1 MMECWAKLG
10 MAALSII
17 LNLSIND
24 ASKAVVADG
33 FLKIFDI
40 LGDNFFE
47 KRKLQ
52 RQCDAISDRIA
63 ESCNSILDYHS
74 ITEERKEA
82 IIEDITKTISCVPI
96 SYSLIF
102 EKKVRFEEF
111 YRSFADASKP
121 VLAHYDSREQELFE
135 RLLRHISNIIFDAVL
150 QGPQFANHGVKEIFS
165 CMDSLEERLD
175 EILKKLSDIDKL
187 VNTKEQELQNF
198 DRAYRNA
205 VKERYGWVRLFGA
218 NTIDRAEKKYALSI
232 AYVRLEMSRYDEMSD
247 LLTPS
252 QLLDSS
258 KTIWIEGN
266 AGSGKTTFLQ
276 WLALASASNNISETP
291 QIKGT
296 IPIMI
301 ELRSQ
306 NCKALSLLKAIEA
319 TMQDTVFHMPE
330 NWLNGYLESG
340 NALILIDGVDEV
352 KQEERENVLDWIE
365 EVRRKYQKTWIIIT
379 SRPYVHVDLQ
389 VEYKHVNIL
398 PMSFRRIDI
407 FLDYWHKA
415 VLVEKLCIPVSEAE
429 EIKQNLSLLISASD
443 SIRKLVSNPL
453 LCAMICALHFK
464 SGTILSTHRN
474 DLYDDCCKLL
484 LGSRDQ
490 AREIRA
496 YEHFCLEYD
505 EKRAILEYL
514 AYWMMKNGLAS
525 AEKKDVL
532 KCISR
537 AKKSLRNES
546 QQYPDEVI
554 LDYFLERSGIL
565 RSPSVDQ
572 IDFIHKSF
580 QEYLAASEVYRED
593 DWGFIA
599 ERAFCIEWY
608 ETLILSIGF
617 ASGKKA
623 KGVINK
629 ILTAGNE
636 ESVVIAAAC
645 ADNTSTLDPTLRK
658 RIDAELRKILPPKNF
673 DDCKRLANAGEYVI
687 PLLTFN
693 DEYTRDQIYNCLVTL
708 SFIDS
713 EKVLPVVGTYLQPFA
728 EKRILECVE
737 YIVCSFYD
745 LDFEYPD
752 FVNSDIAVAMK
763 KYIIEMAKTGTLA
776 IPETFIVSLT
786 EIESETDYQALSDV
800 TNLEIFN
807 FSDICKDEYWKKF
820 CNVQKLTIVG
830 TYDSLDILYDFQS
843 TLRSVTLCDYS
854 KECDVS
860 SISRIPLPNLE
871 KLYMHTGRRLYFDG
885 DAISSFTNLQEL
897 GLYVYNNES
906 QIYLDHFSGLKK
918 LKRLEIYAEFYWE
931 IAFDEIIRASVID
944 ELLIYV
950 PRGYSLLEYD
960 SFLSEIRNL
969 KKKGKKPIIEIEDFD
984 YPFGDKLGKPFEY
997 RQVTMEY
1004 KQVNQLE
1011 EF

>member
-17 LNLSIND
+17 INLSINNPS
-24 ASKAVVADG
+24 AAAVTDG

-40 LGDNFFE
+40 LGDKYFE

-111 YRSFADASKP
+111 YRLFADASKP
-121 VLAHYDSREQELFE
+121 VVAHYDSREQELFE

-150 QGPQFANHGVKEIFS
+150 QGPQFANQGVKEIFS
-165 CMDSLEERLD
+165 CMDSLAERLD
-175 EILKKLSDIDKL
+175 DILKKLSDIDKL

-276 WLALASASNNISETP
+276 WLALASASNNVTETP
-291 QIKGT
+291 QIKNT

-306 NCKALSLLKAIEA
+306 NCRALSLPKAIEA
-319 TMQDTVFHMPE
+319 TMQETNFHMPE
-330 NWLNGYLESG
+330 NWLNRYLEAG
-340 NALILIDGVDEV
+340 KALILIDGVDEV
-352 KQEERENVLDWIE
+352 KQEEREYVLDWIE
-365 EVRRKYQKTWIIIT
+365 EVRVKYKKTWIIIT
-379 SRPYVHVDLQ
+379 SRPYVYIDLQ
-389 VEYKHVNIL
+389 VRYKRVSIL
-398 PMSFRRIDI
+398 PMSSRRIDI

-415 VLVEKLCIPVSEAE
+415 VLIEKHCIPESEVE
-429 EIKQNLSLLISASD
+429 EIKRKLSLLISSSD

-453 LCAMICALHFK
+453 LCAMICALNYK
-464 SGTILSTHRN
+464 NGTILSTHRN

-490 AREIRA
+490 AREIRTF
-496 YEHFCLEYD
+496 EHFDLEYD
-505 EKRAILEYL
+505 EKRAILEHL

-525 AEKKDVL
+525 AEKNDVL

-546 QQYPDEVI
+546 QQYADEVI
-554 LDYFLERSGIL
+554 LNYFLERSGIL

-580 QEYLAASEVYRED
+580 QEYLAASEIYRED

-599 ERAFCIEWY
+599 DKAFCIEWY

-617 ASGKKA
+617 ASTRKA
-623 KGVINK
+623 KKVIDK
-629 ILTAGNE
+629 ILAAGSE
-636 ESVVIAAAC
+636 ESIVIAAAC
-645 ADNTSTLDPTLRK
+645 AENTSTLDPNLRK
-658 RIDAELRKILPPKNF
+658 KIDTELKKILPPQNY

-693 DEYTRDQIYNCLVTL
+693 DEYARDQVYNCLVTL

-713 EKVLPVVGTYLQPFA
+713 EKILPVIGTYLQPFA
-728 EKRILECVE
+728 EKRILECIE
-737 YIVCSFYD
+737 HIACSFYGPE
-745 LDFEYPD
+745 LESPD
-752 FVNSDIAVAMK
+752 FANSDLAIAMK
-763 KYIIEMAKTGTLA
+763 KYIIEMAKTGALA
-776 IPETFIVSLT
+776 IPETFITSLA
-786 EIESETDYQALSDV
+786 EIESEAEYQALRNITD
-800 TNLEIFN
+800 LEIFN
-807 FSDICKDEYWKKF
+807 FVDICKDEYWKKL
-820 CNVQKLTIVG
+820 CNVQNLTVIG
-830 TYDSLDILYDFQS
+830 TYDSLDILYDFQRS
-843 TLRSVTLCDYS
+843 LQSVTICDYS

-860 SISRIPLPNLE
+860 SINRIPLPNLE
-871 KLYMHTGRRLYFDG
+871 KLYMHTGRKLYFDG
-885 DAISSFTNLQEL
+885 DVVSNFKNLQDF
-897 GLYVYNNES
+897 GLYIYNNNS

-931 IAFDEIIRASVID
+931 IAFDEVISDSEID
-944 ELLIYV
+944 ELLVYV
-950 PRGYSLLEYD
+950 PYAYSLLEYD
-960 SFLSEIRNL
+960 NFLSEIRNL
-969 KKKGKKPIIEIEDFD
+969 QKEGKKPIIEIKEFG
-984 YPFGDKLGKPFEY
+984 YPFGDELGKPSKY
-997 RQVTMEY
+997 R
-1004 KQVNQLE
+1004 
-1011 EF
+1011 